1 MAKSTPFGALFTL
14 ALAWAMPSE
23 GQAIQADE
31 AIPSTPR
38 PAEILL
44 RAAERYRDC
53 RSYQDEGLV
62 LTRFERTDHPQE
74 TRKAFQTAFARSG
87 RFRFE
92 FSEAGLMGTES
103 RYIVWMH
110 GQEVKSWWTLG
121 KGPESEPDLA
131 RAIAG
136 ATGVSSGS
144 AYTIPSVLMK
154 EAAWKG
160 GTWTDSSGVYR
171 ISDGTLGPDV
181 CFRIQRLTSTPPG
194 TTGELP
200 TPATKGKRTYWIRQA
215 DHLLLRIDGETD
227 FGSFFTRETTTYS
240 PILDRPV
247 PEPALSFGH

>member
-1 MAKSTPFGALFTL
+1 MASSTRFGVLFTL
-14 ALAWAMPSE
+14 AFAWAMP
-23 GQAIQADE
+23 GVAQVLQADE
-31 AIPSTPR
+31 TIPSTPKA
-38 PAEILL
+38 AEILL

-74 TRKAFQTAFARSG
+74 TRKAFKTAFARPG

-92 FSEAGLMGTES
+92 FSEAGLMGTET

-110 GQEVKSWWTLG
+110 GQDVKSWWTLG
-121 KGPESEPDLA
+121 KGPEPVHDLA

-136 ATGVSSGS
+136 ATGVSGSS

-160 GTWTDSSGVYR
+160 GVWTDPAGAYR

-181 CFRIQRLTSTPPG
+181 CFRIQRLISTPAG
-194 TTGELP
+194 NNEVLP
-200 TPATKGKRTYWIRQA
+200 IPATKGKRTYWIRQA

-227 FGSFFTRETTTYS
+227 FGSFFTRVTTTYS

-247 PEPALSFGH
+247 PESALSFGH